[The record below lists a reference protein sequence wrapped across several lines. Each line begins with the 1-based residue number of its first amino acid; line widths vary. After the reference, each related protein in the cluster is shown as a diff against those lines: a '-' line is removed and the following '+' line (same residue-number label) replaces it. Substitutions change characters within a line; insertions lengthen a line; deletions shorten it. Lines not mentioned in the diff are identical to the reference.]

1 VIRVSCLHAKVPGFA
16 EKLHAGK
23 RFGTQPSFVIRLF
36 LKEGKMT
43 IHVEDLDVFKLSHSL
58 CQRIYNLTKKFPPE
72 ERFGLTAQMRRSA
85 YSIPMNL
92 IEGSYRLNTKEY
104 RQFVGIARGS
114 SGEITYQ
121 LLLSRDLGY
130 ISDEEHKFSKGE
142 YERVAKMLTKLAS
155 SLKEK

>member
-1 VIRVSCLHAKVPGFA
+1 
-16 EKLHAGK
+16 
-23 RFGTQPSFVIRLF
+23 
-36 LKEGKMT
+36 MT
-43 IHVEDLDVFKLSHSL
+43 KYVEDLDVFRLSHSL

-72 ERFGLTAQMRRSA
+72 ERFGLISQMRRSA

-92 IEGSYRLNTKEY
+92 IEGSYRLNRKEY

-114 SGEITYQ
+114 TGEIMYQ

-130 ISDEEHKFSKGE
+130 TTDDEHSLLKGE
-142 YERVAKMLTKLAS
+142 YERVAKMLTKLAN